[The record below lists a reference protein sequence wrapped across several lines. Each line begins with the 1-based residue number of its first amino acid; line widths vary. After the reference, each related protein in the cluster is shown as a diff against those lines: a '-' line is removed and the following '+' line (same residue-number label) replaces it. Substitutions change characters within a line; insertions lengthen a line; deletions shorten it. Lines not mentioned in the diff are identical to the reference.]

1 VAADVET
8 GLISDV
14 EVLAGNAHDSQNVV
28 EVVEH
33 SEEALGDKVETVIG
47 DSAYGTGAVR
57 EM

>member
-1 VAADVET
+1 MET